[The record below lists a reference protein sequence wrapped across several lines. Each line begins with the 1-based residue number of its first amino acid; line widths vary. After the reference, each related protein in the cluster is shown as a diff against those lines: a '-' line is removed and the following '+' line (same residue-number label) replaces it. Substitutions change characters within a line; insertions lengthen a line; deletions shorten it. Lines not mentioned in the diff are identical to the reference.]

1 MKLNDKHE
9 AADLIYWHIL
19 DTLPDDVRKLCVKP
33 NYEKGG
39 TVNTET
45 GTDLLFGIEDILAEY
60 CEELQLQGGNDE

>member
-9 AADLIYWHIL
+9 ACEKIYWHIL
-19 DTLPDDVRKLCVKP
+19 DTLPDDVRKLCVENNP
-33 NYEKGG
+33 ENDG

-60 CEELQLQGGNDE
+60 CDEL